1 MKITRGRLKEI
12 IKEELL
18 RENCGPGPA
27 ESSQFEAVIYRND
40 PEIGRFQVGSLISDL
55 NSEVMQRPGALET
68 FIQSIKTFQDDPNFE
83 VEIVSGGHILSGE
96 NPSDVP
102 M

>member
-27 ESSQFEAVIYRND
+27 ESSQFEAKLYRND
-40 PEIGRFQVGSLISDL
+40 PEYGPIQVGSLISDL
-55 NSEVMQRPGALET
+55 SSPAMAKPGAMEA
-68 FIQSIKTFQDDPNFE
+68 FIQSVQHYQNDPNFE
-83 VEIVSGGHILSGE
+83 IEIVSGGHILSGE
-96 NPSDVP
+96 NPQDVP

>member
-18 RENCGPGPA
+18 RENCGPGPEQA
-27 ESSQFEAVIYRND
+27 NKFEAILYRND
-40 PEIGRFQVGSLISDL
+40 PEHGPIQVGSLISDL
-55 NSEVMQRPGALET
+55 GSPAMANPGAMEA
-68 FIQSIKTFQDDPNFE
+68 FVQSIQHYQNDPNFE
-83 VEIVSGGHILSGE
+83 IEIVSGGHILSGE
-96 NPSDVP
+96 NPQDVP